1 MKAERRLQFVGSNRM
16 TLADELHLQLAD
28 DIVRGALVPGAA
40 LNETELAERFQVSR
54 SPVRE
59 AIRQLAASRLIETHP
74 HRGSVVARPDA
85 GHLTEMLQA
94 MAELEA
100 LCAGLA
106 AERMTATERRA
117 LETSHERLRAL
128 MQEGDPQRYHKI
140 NEVFH
145 TTIYGGAHSKWLV
158 KIMVVTRMRVQPFR
172 RAQFHNLGQLARSYA
187 EHDRV
192 VTAIA
197 RGDRDG
203 AAEAMYSHIM
213 TVREEYGTARVRAG
227 A

>member
-1 MKAERRLQFVGSNRM
+1 MKAEPRLQIVGSNRL

-28 DIVRGALVPGAA
+28 DIVRGALVPGVA
-40 LNETELAERFQVSR
+40 LNETQLAERFQVSR

-59 AIRQLAASRLIETHP
+59 AIRQLAASRLIEMHP
-74 HRGSVVARPDA
+74 HRSCVVARPDA

-106 AERMTATERRA
+106 AERMIATERRA
-117 LETSHERLRAL
+117 LETLHERLRAL
-128 MQEGDPQRYHKI
+128 MQVGDQQHYHKI

-145 TTIYGGAHSKWLV
+145 TTIYRGAHNKCLV
-158 KIMVVTRMRVQPFR
+158 KIMVATRMRVQPFR
-172 RAQFHNLGQLARSYA
+172 RAQFHNLGELARSYA
-187 EHDRV
+187 DHDRV

-197 RGDRDG
+197 SGDRDG

-213 TVREEYGTARVRAG
+213 TVREKYGTAQDRAG

>member
-85 GHLTEMLQA
+85 GHFTENFKRWPSWKPCALGLQPS
-94 MAELEA
+94 E
-100 LCAGLA
+100 
-106 AERMTATERRA
+106 
-117 LETSHERLRAL
+117 
-128 MQEGDPQRYHKI
+128 
-140 NEVFH
+140 
-145 TTIYGGAHSKWLV
+145 
-158 KIMVVTRMRVQPFR
+158 
-172 RAQFHNLGQLARSYA
+172 
-187 EHDRV
+187 
-192 VTAIA
+192 
-197 RGDRDG
+197 
-203 AAEAMYSHIM
+203 
-213 TVREEYGTARVRAG
+213 
-227 A
+227 